1 MEGIRSEMLGAAS
14 RCVIALRKDLRSRW
28 TCLKDRRLFLLACP
42 NGRAA
47 FHTRRYPR

>member
-14 RCVIALRKDLRSRW
+14 RCLRALRKDLRTRW
-28 TCLKDRRLFLLACP
+28 SGLRDRRLFPLACP